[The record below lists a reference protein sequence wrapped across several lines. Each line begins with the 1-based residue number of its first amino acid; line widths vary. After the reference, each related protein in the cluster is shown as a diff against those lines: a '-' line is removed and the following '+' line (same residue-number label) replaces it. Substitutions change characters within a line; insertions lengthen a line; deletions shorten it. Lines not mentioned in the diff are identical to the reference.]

1 MSTMTNLLPERI
13 IIVIIRLF
21 MFVHKVILN
30 ISAQMCRAAWWS
42 HSVPLSNGFKIIE
55 VYEIPRPKNLSLPG
69 EV

>member
-1 MSTMTNLLPERI
+1 MSTMTNLFPERI
-13 IIVIIRLF
+13 IIIRLF
-21 MFVHKVILN
+21 MFVYKVILN

-42 HSVPLSNGFKIIE
+42 QSFPLSNGIKIIE